1 MNHVTERKSMGPEP
15 KGVGVGEGFK
25 RVDEYIFI
33 ARFGS
38 QDVTPSSSLLLGSRP
53 IDSAEKD
60 QDGEEDEGT
69 QRIGLDWQTAR
80 RRDLQ
85 SVRRTRPGQFYPIY
99 VNETSG
105 LIEAVGKPIWTCTGF
120 VPVKCSC

>member
-1 MNHVTERKSMGPEP
+1 MPWPQHDPKSIVRSGSLLDGKP
-15 KGVGVGEGFK
+15 GSVLGGNQQVGVSEGFK

-38 QDVTPSSSLLLGSRP
+38 QEVTPSTSPILGSRP
-53 IDSAEKD
+53 IDGVEKEAED
-60 QDGEEDEGT
+60 SEDDGV

-85 SVRRTRPGQFYPIY
+85 SVRRTRPAQFYPIY
-99 VNETSG
+99 VNEATG
-105 LIEAVGKPIWTCTGF
+105 LIE
-120 VPVKCSC
+120 SYS